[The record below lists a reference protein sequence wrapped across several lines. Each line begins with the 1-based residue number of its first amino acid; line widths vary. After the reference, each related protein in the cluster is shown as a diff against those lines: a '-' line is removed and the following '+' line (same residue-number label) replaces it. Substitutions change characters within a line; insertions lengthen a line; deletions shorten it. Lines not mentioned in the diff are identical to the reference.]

1 LSAGLALD
9 AVIALLLVT
18 TGGLAIASRTLL
30 AAVVAFAAHGL
41 LLALAWVRLAAPDV
55 ALTEAAVGAL
65 TGVLLL
71 GAATRLRP
79 GEPAAAATGT
89 NGAQRLSKQP
99 GAALRAA
106 AALGCAVIAAGL
118 AAVVL
123 AAPDPAPTLAPAA
136 ARHLPETGL
145 GNPVTAAL
153 LAWRAIDTLLEKVVL
168 LAGLLAVWSL
178 APDRLW
184 GGRPGAPHRA
194 RTDDA
199 LAFLARLL
207 PPIGIVVGVYLVWTA
222 ADHPGG
228 AFPGSTILAAMWVL
242 ARMAGL
248 VDAPAIGD
256 RRLRAALVAGPLAFF
271 AVGFA
276 GFAWADG
283 FLSYPEGWAKPL
295 IVAIEVPMT
304 LSVAA
309 TLALLLAGPPA
320 RDRGARE

>member
-1 LSAGLALD
+1 VSAGFVLD
-9 AVIALLLVT
+9 AVVAALLVAVA
-18 TGGLAIASRTLL
+18 TGAIAARTAF
-30 AAVVAFAAHGL
+30 AAVVAFVAYGL
-41 LLALAWVRLAAPDV
+41 VLALAWVRLAAVDV

-71 GAATRLRP
+71 AAAARLRP
-79 GEPAAAATGT
+79 SEAAAESELPSAG
-89 NGAQRLSKQP
+89 
-99 GAALRAA
+99 LRAA
-106 AALGCAVIAAGL
+106 AALLCTVVAAGL

-123 AAPDPAPTLAPAA
+123 AAAEPAPTLAPLAA
-136 ARHLPETGL
+136 QQLPATDL

-168 LAGLLAVWSL
+168 LAGLLGVWSL

-184 GGRPGAPHRA
+184 GGRPGAALRA
-194 RTDDA
+194 RGAA
-199 LAFLARLL
+199 LRAPRDGALGLLARLL

-228 AFPGSTILAAMWVL
+228 AFQGSTILAAMWVL
-242 ARMAGL
+242 ARMAGF
-248 VDAPAIGD
+248 VDAPAVSD

-271 AVGFA
+271 AVGLL

-283 FLSYPEGWAKPL
+283 FLAYPDGWAKPL

-304 LSVAA
+304 ISVAA

-320 RDRGARE
+320 RGPESRG